1 MDMRRW
7 SLVVAVLAGLTACG
21 DGAEGLVVEDVW
33 GRPSPAVADAAAF
46 YAVVRNP
53 GDAEDRLVSASSER
67 CGMTEIHE
75 TSMNDAGVMSMRPA
89 SEEARMVPAGGELM
103 LAPGG
108 LHVMC
113 MQVATP
119 LEEGEEI
126 PLRLVFEQAGE
137 VDVVVTVENRE

>member
-1 MDMRRW
+1 MRRW
-7 SLVVAVLAGLTACG
+7 SLMVTVLVGLSACG
-21 DGAEGLVVEDVW
+21 DGDTLVVEDAW
-33 GRPSPAVADAAAF
+33 GRPSPAMADAAAF

-53 GDAEDRLVSASSER
+53 SEEADRLVSASSER

-75 TSMNDAGVMSMRPA
+75 TTMDAAGVMSMRPA
-89 SEEARMVPAGGELM
+89 PEEARVVPAGGELV

-119 LEEGEEI
+119 LAEGEEI

-137 VDVVVTVENRE
+137 VEVVVTVEDRE